1 MSEETKKY
9 IENQLFIAWAASFVS
24 MLGSL
29 YFSEIMDFIPCDLC
43 WYQRILMYPL
53 VVILGMAIYRKD
65 YQIAFYT
72 MILSAIGGTISI
84 YHYAVQK
91 IDFVGTHSAS
101 CGIVPCTGEYINW
114 LGFITIPFLALIGF
128 TIIFIT
134 SLNSYRKM
142 KGGR

>member
-1 MSEETKKY
+1 MSEKLKKY
-9 IENQLFIAWAASFVS
+9 IENQLFIAWAASFIS

-29 YFSEIMDFIPCDLC
+29 YFSEIMKFIPCELC

-53 VVILGMAIYRKD
+53 VVILGIAIYKKD
-65 YQIAFYT
+65 YQIAFYS

-91 IDFVGTHSAS
+91 IDFVGENSAS

-128 TIIFIT
+128 TVIFAA
-134 SLNSYRKM
+134 SLNIYRKM
-142 KGGR
+142 KVGH

>member
-65 YQIAFYT
+65 YQIAFYS

-91 IDFVGTHSAS
+91 IDFVSTHSAS

>member
-65 YQIAFYT
+65 YQIAFYS